1 MARRAWGRSF
11 APNYSIKSI
20 WGIAKSK
27 ELNYNDDELYSLII
41 ELTGKSSM
49 KALTQN
55 ERNIVYN
62 ELEKKKN
69 MVTQKRTDTNGNS
82 NTMEQRRKIYALTE
96 ELGWNNNNARI
107 NGFVKRMF
115 KVDRVEWLDEFQC
128 SKLIEILKGMIARQK
143 LESKE

>member
-1 MARRAWGRSF
+1 MARRTWGRSF

>member
-1 MARRAWGRSF
+1 MPRRAWGQSF

-96 ELGWNNNNARI
+96 ELGWNNNNTRI

-128 SKLIEILKGMIARQK
+128 SKLIEILKGMISRQK
-143 LESKE
+143 LDSKE